1 MSRRTWATCAQTKFI
16 DTSQRRACQKKLFQ
30 RPTRSVNGM
39 EPIGYEPETRRL
51 EELHGLRKHADE
63 EAQTEFGP
71 ALGLVEVGDV
81 AD

>member
-1 MSRRTWATCAQTKFI
+1 
-16 DTSQRRACQKKLFQ
+16 
-30 RPTRSVNGM
+30 M